1 MDRSADRV
9 KSLPRERIA
18 AFCKQH
24 GIRRLAVFG
33 SFLREDF
40 SPESDLDVLVE
51 FEPGARTGFAFI
63 GMQDELAEIVGRPV
77 DLNTFRGLSRYFR
90 ERVLAEAQDVYVAA

>member
-1 MDRSADRV
+1 M
-9 KSLPRERIA
+9 
-18 AFCKQH
+18 
-24 GIRRLAVFG
+24 FG

-51 FEPGARTGFAFI
+51 FEHGTRTGFAFI